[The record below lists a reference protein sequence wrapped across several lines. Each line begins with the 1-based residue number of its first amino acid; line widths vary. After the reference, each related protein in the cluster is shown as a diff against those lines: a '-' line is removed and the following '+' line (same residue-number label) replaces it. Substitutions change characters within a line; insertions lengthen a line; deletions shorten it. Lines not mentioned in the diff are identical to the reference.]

1 MPGHILLSMQPKP
14 VSTTTENKRRRL
26 LKEDFVFTWEV
37 EGTTYR
43 VEVPAGYDYEVSG
56 PLVSQIILIAAGPY
70 YAGEDVSLGHDWG
83 YRFRG
88 KVDAW
93 AKEGGQWYP
102 LRRPL
107 TKREIDE
114 IMRSDPEDPHR
125 VQELMYQ
132 GVRLFG
138 WWKWYDW
145 DQWASNKLNGLL
157 DFFR

>member
-1 MPGHILLSMQPKP
+1 LL
-14 VSTTTENKRRRL
+14 E
-26 LKEDFVFTWEV
+26 EDFVFTWDVGDKTFRIEI
-37 EGTTYR
+37 
-43 VEVPAGYDYEVSG
+43 PAEYDYEVSG
-56 PLVSQIILIAAGPY
+56 PLASQVILITVGPY

-88 KVDAW
+88 DVDAW
-93 AKEGGQWYP
+93 VKEKGQWYP

-114 IMRSDPEDPHR
+114 IMRSDPEDPRH
-125 VQELMYQ
+125 VQLLMWA

-145 DQWASNKLNGLL
+145 DEWISDKTSSLL
-157 DFFR
+157 SLFRK